1 MTVEIQTLKQAA
13 QALRNTRNPHVLD
26 LVAALEAMAEMQPVA
41 WMATRL
47 HSVVIAAKREDLFAF
62 GQQQHISPLYAAPI
76 ATPEHDAK
84 VRDAALEEAARCADA
99 HSGRPVAGEV
109 MAHAIR
115 YLKSTGADHE

>member
-1 MTVEIQTLKQAA
+1 MTSLDTLKQAA
-13 QALRNTRNPHVLD
+13 QMRLSGYALDKTKSDANEAFKKHFASLHEDRFSDPLYEPSRLAFVAGF
-26 LVAALEAMAEMQPVA
+26 LVAHEAA
-41 WMATRL
+41 
-47 HSVVIAAKREDLFAF
+47 
-62 GQQQHISPLYAAPI
+62 LYAVPI